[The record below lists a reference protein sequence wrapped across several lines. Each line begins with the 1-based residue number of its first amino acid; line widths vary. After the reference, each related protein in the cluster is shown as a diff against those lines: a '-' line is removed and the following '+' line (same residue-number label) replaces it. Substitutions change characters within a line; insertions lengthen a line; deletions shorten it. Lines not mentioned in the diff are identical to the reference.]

1 MLPNLIDRHVLFET
15 PGGPGGGAPAATQPP
30 PAAPPAAAPAAAPAT
45 QQQAPAAAPAAPAA
59 EPKMFSAEYV
69 RELREEAAGERVK
82 RRALEEAW
90 KTVGPDPATVQAQ
103 LAGASGTI
111 RQLKIDGALNNV
123 FTKHGV
129 VPDLTRAVLAT
140 VPEFGKL
147 NPDDAD
153 FAKALDAMVQAT
165 TTKHPQLK
173 AGQAPPP
180 PVPPRS
186 GLPITGGGQPAPSQL
201 SRENLKA
208 MSSDQIAEAVKR
220 GELND
225 VLGRR

>member
-1 MLPNLIDRHVLFET
+1 MLPLLFRAAMPFFET
-15 PGGPGGGAPAATQPP
+15 PGGLTGGGAAAPAATQPP
-30 PAAPPAAAPAAAPAT
+30 PAAPPAAAPT
-45 QQQAPAAAPAAPAA
+45 AAPAAPTQAAQPAAA

-153 FAKALDAMVQAT
+153 FTKALDAMVQAT

-186 GLPITGGGQPAPSQL
+186 GLPITGGGQVAPSQL

-208 MSSDQIAEAVKR
+208 MTPDQIADAVKR